1 MGKRLG
7 FHVVGV
13 NTSFKGIKTFCLS
26 SAIVMTSVFFT
37 TMTLFLALLTL
48 NMRSLEAHTKPLEKP
63 RRHHHHHHKGEK
75 DKEEELDNGLVTRF
89 YRDVVSKV
97 FMTTTSRVILLLLFA
112 AYIGFS
118 VYECTQIT
126 QGISPEDAVPE
137 DSFVNSYLAVA
148 KQEFQEKIAELNVVF
163 YDTELSRTTRRVRS
177 EAIE

>member
-1 MGKRLG
+1 M
-7 FHVVGV
+7 GV
-13 NTSFKGIKTFCLS
+13 NSSFKGIKTFCLS
-26 SAIVMTSVFFT
+26 SALVMTCVFFT

-48 NMRSLEAHTKPLEKP
+48 NMQSLEARTKPLEKP
-63 RRHHHHHHKGEK
+63 RRHHHHHHK
-75 DKEEELDNGLVTRF
+75 KEDDGEELDNGWVTRF

-97 FMTTTSRVILLLLFA
+97 FMTTTSRVILLLVFA

-118 VYECTQIT
+118 IYECTQIT

-163 YDTELSRTTRRVRS
+163 YDTELSRTTRRVGS
-177 EAIE
+177 EASG

>member
-13 NTSFKGIKTFCLS
+13 NSSFKGIKTFCLS

-48 NMRSLEAHTKPLEKP
+48 NMRSLEARSKPLEKPLEKP
-63 RRHHHHHHKGEK
+63 RRHRHHHHK
-75 DKEEELDNGLVTRF
+75 DKEELDNGLVTRF

-97 FMTTTSRVILLLLFA
+97 FMTTTSRVILLLVFA

-118 VYECTQIT
+118 IYECTQIT

-163 YDTELSRTTRRVRS
+163 YDTELSRTTRRVGS
-177 EAIE
+177 E